1 VQAPDYLL
9 PSQTP
14 DLLLPSPSR
23 QLRWPGSRPGTA
35 TTTAG
40 ARNRHAATR
49 YVPLPVK
56 SKEEVL
62 QEVIS
67 QLRTQAAEDAEQYL
81 KVLLKHKSENGL
93 VRWKEAHAMSKLQAC
108 EAELER
114 ERGKC
119 RQLAQDNAEFKR
131 EERLHIQFVKGFLR
145 ELIEVRRLLV
155 KEIREQHKAYS
166 HLAQLR
172 ELGNHHEHT
181 QTHNKELFVLGEK
194 TAQRLQHENDFLRH
208 EIRTLTSNGGHV
220 SDIVLEVDVSRLS
233 SLSDSSGSRDEDLH
247 HHGHEQNLAIQAMLQ
262 EQMAQR
268 ELISKLEDSER
279 KTRLQLEEQT
289 KEVKKL
295 RRESKLLLAKE
306 RDPSKVV
313 KLELEALERDIHAQT
328 KVLAAARRRNEMRAA
343 TGAITATYG
352 KFTHFEMGLDRFYGK
367 APAGDDDYL
376 FLVMES
382 EFKGRRL
389 ELKTSNYGGI
399 TSNLSFEWDFV
410 VNPDQIRDT
419 LANIASFNS
428 SGVDPV
434 TKIEYPKRKT
444 VPLEIFLRHPT
455 AIRAQLTKAEL
466 VGLRL
471 YTGPAY
477 AVRTI
482 LKPDFWSVRSLCRR
496 VPITDTCSVCQ
507 TTLRA
512 QTDS

>member
-1 VQAPDYLL
+1 MQAPDC
-9 PSQTP
+9 
-14 DLLLPSPSR
+14 LLPSPSR

-35 TTTAG
+35 TTTAVIRG
-40 ARNRHAATR
+40 RHAATR

-56 SKEEVL
+56 TKEEVL
-62 QEVIS
+62 QEVIA
-67 QLRTQAAEDAEQYL
+67 QLRAQAAEDAEQYL
-81 KVLLKHKSENGL
+81 QVLLKYKAENGL

-108 EAELER
+108 EVELER
-114 ERGKC
+114 ERGWC

-131 EERLHIQFVKGFLR
+131 EERFHIQFVKGFLR

-155 KEIREQHKAYS
+155 KEILEQYKAYS
-166 HLAQLR
+166 HLVQLR
-172 ELGNHHEHT
+172 ELGNHHEQT

-194 TAQRLQHENDFLRH
+194 TAQRLQHENDFLRN
-208 EIRTLTSNGGHV
+208 EIRTLMSNGRRV
-220 SDIVLEVDVSRLS
+220 SDIVLEVDVSQLR
-233 SLSDSSGSRDEDLH
+233 SLSDSSGSRDQH
-247 HHGHEQNLAIQAMLQ
+247 HHEQNPAIQATFQ
-262 EQMAQR
+262 EQMDHQR
-268 ELISKLEDSER
+268 EQISQLKDSER
-279 KTRLQLEEQT
+279 RASLALTERT
-289 KEVKKL
+289 KDVDKL
-295 RRESKLLLAKE
+295 RKQLLNEAAKSKLLLAKE
-306 RDPSKVV
+306 NDPSKVA

-328 KVLAAARRRNEMRAA
+328 KVLSAARRRNEMRAA

-352 KFTHFEMGLDRFYGK
+352 KYTHFEMGLDRFYGK

-376 FLVMES
+376 FLAMER
-382 EFKGRRL
+382 EFKGRQL

-419 LANIASFNS
+419 LEKNASFNS

-444 VPLEIFLRHPT
+444 VPLEMFLRHPT
-455 AIRAQLTKAEL
+455 AILAKLTKAEL

-482 LKPDFWSVRSLCRR
+482 
-496 VPITDTCSVCQ
+496 
-507 TTLRA
+507 
-512 QTDS
+512 

>member
-1 VQAPDYLL
+1 M
-9 PSQTP
+9 
-14 DLLLPSPSR
+14 
-23 QLRWPGSRPGTA
+23 
-35 TTTAG
+35 
-40 ARNRHAATR
+40 R

-56 SKEEVL
+56 SKEEGL
-62 QEVIS
+62 QEVIA
-67 QLRTQAAEDAEQYL
+67 QLRTQAAEDAGQYL
-81 KVLLKHKSENGL
+81 QVLLKHRSENGL
-93 VRWKEAHAMSKLQAC
+93 VRWKEAHAMCKLQAC

-114 ERGKC
+114 ERDRC
-119 RQLAQDNAEFKR
+119 RQLARDNAEFKR
-131 EERLHIQFVKGFLR
+131 EERVHIQFVKGFLR

-155 KEIREQHKAYS
+155 KEIQEQYKAYS

-208 EIRTLTSNGGHV
+208 EIRCLTSNGGHA
-220 SDIVLEVDVSRLS
+220 SDIVLEVDASRLS
-233 SLSDSSGSRDEDLH
+233 SPRDSPGSGDGHLH
-247 HHGHEQNLAIQAMLQ
+247 HGDREQNLAIQAAF
-262 EQMAQR
+262 EEQR
-268 ELISKLEDSER
+268 EMISKLEDSEK
-279 KTRLQLEEQT
+279 KTRLELEKQT
-289 KEVKKL
+289 QEVKKL
-295 RRESKLLLAKE
+295 RLESKLLLAKE

-328 KVLAAARRRNEMRAA
+328 KVIAAARRRNARRAA
-343 TGAITATYG
+343 TGAMTATYG
-352 KFTHFEMGLDRFYGK
+352 KYIHFEMGLDRFYGK

-376 FLVMES
+376 FLAMES
-382 EFKGRRL
+382 EFKGL
-389 ELKTSNYGGI
+389 QIELKTSNYGGI

-419 LANIASFNS
+419 LENVASFNS

-444 VPLEIFLRHPT
+444 EPLEIFLRHPT

-477 AVRTI
+477 AVRAI
-482 LKPDFWSVRSLCRR
+482 
-496 VPITDTCSVCQ
+496 
-507 TTLRA
+507 
-512 QTDS
+512 